1 MRPQLLL
8 TLLLCSL
15 ASIVA
20 AWTKEDHEIFRVRDE
35 VQATEGADV
44 TFYDFLGVPPSASQD
59 ELNKAYRKQSRL
71 LHPDKARQSFIA
83 NRARATPTAKPGQ
96 KRKPGVHVS
105 KPPSEREIK
114 AFDKLANERFAR
126 LGLVAKILRGPER
139 ERYDHFLKNGF
150 PKWRGTGYYYERFR
164 PGAGT
169 VLLGM
174 FIVGGGLAHY
184 GALYIGW
191 KRQRDF
197 VDRYIKHARK
207 MAWGGD
213 LAIPGVPAVGAG
225 AAADPATFAA
235 RDSPEP
241 GEMGLNRRQKRMQD
255 KEARKSKTVKA
266 VRTARVSGI
275 STPVD
280 AELTSGPIGTK
291 KRVQAENG
299 KILVVDSVGNVY
311 VEEET
316 EEGETHEYLLDL
328 DEIPRPS
335 IYDTAVFR
343 LPVWVYKKTVGRAMG
358 QTPDIV
364 LPETEERDDVSEDA
378 ALRSATAVNQ
388 NGEARKR
395 KPRVS
400 ERP

>member
-1 MRPQLLL
+1 M
-8 TLLLCSL
+8 
-15 ASIVA
+15 A
-20 AWTKEDHEIFRVRDE
+20 
-35 VQATEGADV
+35 ATEGADV
-44 TFYDFLGVPPSASQD
+44 TFYDFIGVAPSASQD

-83 NRARATPTAKPGQ
+83 NRARATPTPKPGQ

-164 PGAGT
+164 PGVGT

-174 FIVGGGLAHY
+174 FVVGGGLAHY

-213 LAIPGVPAVGAG
+213 VAIPGVPAVGAG
-225 AAADPATFAA
+225 AAADPAAFAA

-255 KEARKSKTVKA
+255 KDARKTKPVKTAKA
-266 VRTARVSGI
+266 AKTARVIGI

-280 AELTSGPIGTK
+280 AELTSGPVGTK

-316 EEGETHEYLLDL
+316 EEGETHEYLLDV
-328 DEIPRPS
+328 S
-335 IYDTAVFR
+335 TAISDLAWACVR
-343 LPVWVYKKTVGRAMG
+343 
-358 QTPDIV
+358 
-364 LPETEERDDVSEDA
+364 
-378 ALRSATAVNQ
+378 
-388 NGEARKR
+388 
-395 KPRVS
+395 
-400 ERP
+400 